1 MDVFRYLD
9 YGALG
14 AAILVLMVAVGV
26 LFRVLMF
33 VREVLDL
40 VLRRIQANT
49 EALTVLASRVGEHV
63 SADEAMHGALGVVR
77 TGGDGRS
84 GRRGS

>member
-14 AAILVLMVAVGV
+14 AAILVLMVAVAV

-49 EALTVLASRVGEHV
+49 EALTLLASRVTDHA
-63 SADEAMHGALGVVR
+63 SAGDGMHRVVGLGLP
-77 TGGDGRS
+77 GGDGRP
-84 GRRGS
+84 GRRDS